1 MNAPTPSIGERSGSF
16 RKKNESSK
24 GEIIMK
30 CTECGYEAPVSAF
43 RYLYN
48 ARIDAPIS
56 IRQCTKCETWLAV
69 DELTGVATGKVGPGE
84 APWGKSA
91 GIEGLA
97 AQ

>member
-1 MNAPTPSIGERSGSF
+1 MTQERHGDPCV
-16 RKKNESSK
+16 KE
-24 GEIIMK
+24 ETMK
-30 CTECGYEAPVSAF
+30 CEGCGFEAPLKEF

-56 IRQCTKCETWLAV
+56 LRQCPKCQSWLAV
-69 DELTGVATGKVGPGE
+69 DELSGEAIQNVGPGE

-97 AQ
+97 KDAVT

>member
-1 MNAPTPSIGERSGSF
+1 
-16 RKKNESSK
+16 
-24 GEIIMK
+24 MK
-30 CTECGYEAPVSAF
+30 CPSCGNEASIYDF

-56 IRQCTKCETWLAV
+56 MRQCTVCAAV
-69 DELTGVATGKVGPGE
+69 ISVNELTGEAGDMCPPGE

-97 AQ
+97 AEVERR